1 MTLMLLLP
9 RMRMMH
15 LWQHHRTNLVEMMS
29 SLRNLIDPSLLDP
42 SPLIDPSLID
52 PSLLD
57 PFLLDPSP
65 LIDPSLAAPSN
76 QSRGDDV
83 IPKKRS
89 PPKTPKSLNE
99 KEFLV
104 ENRVPRVARRISYLQ
119 LEIYYVESGWAFK
132 TPSSV
137 ESGPQPPPSAP
148 AQLRAVWCT

>member
-1 MTLMLLLP
+1 MTDEG
-9 RMRMMH
+9 
-15 LWQHHRTNLVEMMS
+15 NDSDAS
-29 SLRNLIDPSLLDP
+29 SSANANDA
-42 SPLIDPSLID
+42 
-52 PSLLD
+52 
-57 PFLLDPSP
+57 
-65 LIDPSLAAPSN
+65 SLAAPSN